1 MAPAADEP
9 EHDVRPDL
17 PLVADS
23 DGELLCRIAERDLE
37 AFEILY
43 RRYARPVYGLA
54 LRRLRDHEQAKDA
67 TQRAFA
73 AIWRSAA
80 TYVPERGGGA
90 RWLFTVARNA
100 IVDQARRASPTPLVA
115 SAELPEVASRE
126 PGPESVAVDGWLA
139 FRVHAAVAELPEL
152 ERVPLEL
159 AYWGGRSRSEIA
171 ELLGLPLGTVETRT
185 RSALARLAV
194 RLEGLR

>member
-9 EHDVRPDL
+9 E
-17 PLVADS
+17 S
-23 DGELLCRIAERDLE
+23 DGELLCRIAVRDLE

-54 LRRLRDHEQAKDA
+54 LRRLRDRERASDA

-73 AIWRSAA
+73 AIWRSAP
-80 TYVPERGGGA
+80 TYGPERNGGA

-100 IVDQARRASPTPLVA
+100 IADDARRASRTLLAA
-115 SAELPEVASRE
+115 STELPEAASR
-126 PGPESVAVDGWLA
+126 PPASESVAEDGWLA
-139 FRVHAAVAELPEL
+139 FRVHAAVAELPEP

-185 RSALARLAV
+185 RSAFARLAV